1 MSAMNLATQKRLGK
15 LPKTP
20 ESLTYKGHIYGNN
33 HRGFGARRPTPTSSG
48 FFGLG
53 STSNGDGK
61 LHYFGDGPG
70 QKGLASNGFYGI
82 GSAELVFQAGQMLI
96 PNSMENQPTNPAG
109 IYGGSIIPDEIAGID
124 TKIIAAVAVLGFFF
138 VYAN

>member
-33 HRGFGARRPTPTSSG
+33 HRGFGMRRPTPTSKG
-48 FFGLG
+48 FYGLG
-53 STSNGDGK
+53 STASGDGK

-82 GSAELVFQAGQMLI
+82 GSAELEFQAGQMLI
-96 PNSMENQPTNPAG
+96 PNSMENQPTHPAG
-109 IYGGSIIPDEIAGID
+109 IYGGIPDEIAGID
-124 TKIIAAVAVLGFFF
+124 TKLILGVAVLGAFLI
-138 VYAN
+138 YAN